1 MTNTK
6 VQAGE
11 KVDEEKIIAV
21 LKDLGKKI
29 GNPKEQLW
37 RPTVFIHDGELDD
50 VSCWILL
57 KHMSSQ
63 QKTTLSVHLQLPS
76 LEAGDEKAKALD
88 AVHTKFERVCKQVFR
103 DKDSSNTDA
112 ILAVLS

>member
-29 GNPKEQLW
+29 DNPKEQLW

-57 KHMSSQ
+57 QHMTSQ
-63 QKTTLSVHLQLPS
+63 QNATLSVYLQLPG
-76 LEAGDEKAKALD
+76 LEASDEKAEALD
-88 AVHTKFERVCKQVFR
+88 ALHAKCERVCDKVFR
-103 DKDSSNTDA
+103 
-112 ILAVLS
+112 